1 MLHRQ
6 NGGLEQLLRRDPEAQ
21 RFYGSLPSYVQDLI
35 QRQPRPVKSEAQ
47 LRQSAAEILENL
59 HY

>member
-6 NGGLEQLLRRDPEAQ
+6 NSGLEQLLRRDPEAQ

-35 QRQPRPVKSEAQ
+35 QR
-47 LRQSAAEILENL
+47 
-59 HY
+59 